1 MCDVERFTVRLPSSL
16 TARELDNAASPLDYL
31 GERVAYDALAPL
43 APPRTA
49 KADFV
54 RFTRVTGELVT
65 KENKEWGWLIFHTG
79 SIAEIRGK
87 RKLYFFFFSAN
98 PACQHEAHARLPL
111 GQAPKRCHRWR

>member
-1 MCDVERFTVRLPSSL
+1 MCDVKLITVRLPCRF
-16 TARELDNAASPLDYL
+16 TARELDNATSPLDYL

-65 KENKEWGWLIFHTG
+65 EENKEWGWLIFHAG
-79 SIAEIRGK
+79 SIV
-87 RKLYFFFFSAN
+87 
-98 PACQHEAHARLPL
+98 
-111 GQAPKRCHRWR
+111 